1 MKDNFSFRSDCYAKF
16 RPSYPLEI
24 FDYLDSILTQKET
37 AWDCGTGN
45 GQIAVELSGRF
56 KNVFA
61 TDISHSQISEAGK
74 APNIHYSVQPAE
86 QTDFEEN
93 KFDLI
98 IVGQAIHWFDFDRFY
113 KEARRTS
120 KKHAL
125 IVALGYARIQI
136 NPEIDKL
143 ISDFYS
149 NKIGAF
155 WDPERRFVDEN
166 YLTLPFP
173 FEEIDTPYSE
183 NRLYWSRNH
192 FIGYLNTWSAVR
204 HFTDKKGV
212 NPVVQFKK
220 ELKSIWKSDEEKEV
234 RFPILLRIGKLH

>member
-1 MKDNFSFRSDCYAKF
+1 MKDNFSFRSDRYAKF

-24 FDYLDSILTQKET
+24 FDYLDSILTLKEA

-45 GQIAVELSGRF
+45 GQIAFELAGRF
-56 KNVFA
+56 ENVFA
-61 TDISHSQISEAGK
+61 TDISQSQISEAAK
-74 APNIHYSVQPAE
+74 VPNIHYSVQPAE

-98 IVGQAIHWFDFDRFY
+98 IVGQAIHWFDFDLFFQ
-113 KEARRTS
+113 EANRTS
-120 KKHAL
+120 RQNAV
-125 IVALGYARIQI
+125 IAALGYGRVQV

-143 ISDFYS
+143 INDFYF
-149 NKIGAF
+149 NKIGEF

-173 FEEIDTPYSE
+173 FEEIKAPQFE
-183 NRLYWSRNH
+183 NKLHWSRDH
-192 FIGYLNTWSAVR
+192 FIGYLNTWSAVK
-204 HFTDKKGV
+204 HFIDKKGF
-212 NPVVQFKK
+212 NPVVQFEK

>member
-1 MKDNFSFRSDCYAKF
+1 MKDNFSFRSDRYAKF
-16 RPSYPLEI
+16 RPSYPVEI

-45 GQIAVELSGRF
+45 GQIAVELSERF
-56 KNVFA
+56 ESVFA

-74 APNIHYSVQPAE
+74 APNIDYSVQPAE
-86 QTDFEEN
+86 QADFEEN

-113 KEARRTS
+113 QEARRTS
-120 KKHAL
+120 RQHAL
-125 IVALGYARIQI
+125 IAALGYGRVKI
-136 NPEIDKL
+136 NPQTDEL

-149 NKIGAF
+149 NIIGEF
-155 WDPERRFVDEN
+155 WDPERRFVDES

-173 FEEIDTPYSE
+173 FEEIDTPPFE
-183 NRLYWSRNH
+183 NRLYWSRDH
-192 FIGYLNTWSAVR
+192 FVGYLNTWSAVR
-204 HFTDKKGV
+204 HFTDKKGL
-212 NPVVQFKK
+212 NPVVQFEK